1 MVLDKKSLPSSWF
14 LARER
19 GPRLNIR
26 GRGEGGGHASF
37 LLPVSPATQKTG
49 KRESDREGEREREGK
64 KECKGREEGKKRQ
77 ACNDVE
83 LEPASG

>member
-49 KRESDREGEREREGK
+49 KRESDPERERE
-64 KECKGREEGKKRQ
+64 KEKRSVREGKRGRRDKR
-77 ACNDVE
+77 ATT
-83 LEPASG
+83 

>member
-26 GRGEGGGHASF
+26 GRGEDTPLF
-37 LLPVSPATQKTG
+37 YYLYRRLRKKQE
-49 KRESDREGEREREGK
+49 RERAIEREREREGK

-83 LEPASG
+83 LEPVSG

>member
-26 GRGEGGGHASF
+26 GRGEEGGHASF

-49 KRESDREGEREREGK
+49 KRESDREGEREKEKRSVREGK
-64 KECKGREEGKKRQ
+64 RGRRDKR
-77 ACNDVE
+77 ATT
-83 LEPASG
+83 

>member
-49 KRESDREGEREREGK
+49 KRESDREGERERE
-64 KECKGREEGKKRQ
+64 KEKRSVREGKRGRRDKR
-77 ACNDVE
+77 ATT
-83 LEPASG
+83 

>member
-49 KRESDREGEREREGK
+49 KRESDREGEREKEKRSVREGK
-64 KECKGREEGKKRQ
+64 RGRRDKR
-77 ACNDVE
+77 ATT
-83 LEPASG
+83 